1 MGFFHSTDA
10 EMMAAA
16 AAEGGADKAESSPVK
31 GANAES
37 SESPEKVPYVVHL
50 KILVHAALQK

>member
-1 MGFFHSTDA
+1 
-10 EMMAAA
+10 MMAAA

-37 SESPEKVPYVVHL
+37 SESPEKVSFVFYA
-50 KILVHAALQK
+50 HAFFLFI